1 MYEKIIE
8 IIVYVIAELRHHK
21 NINEIDLEQLKQL
34 GYTKAEISTAFSWL
48 VDRIEM
54 AEKLYTPAQT
64 QRNGSFRVLHEV
76 ERELFSDDAWGEII
90 QLQSLGLLNS
100 EHIEMLIERAIM
112 TGIGIIECQHVKNF
126 VAHVVFNANM
136 NGSSNARFM
145 LAGNDT
151 IN

>member
-21 NINEIDLEQLKQL
+21 NINEIDVEKLKQL

-54 AEKLYTPAQT
+54 AEKLFTVEQT
-64 QRNGSFRVLHEV
+64 QNRGSFRVLHEV
-76 ERELFSDDAWGEII
+76 ERELFTDEAWGELI
-90 QLQSLGLLNS
+90 QMQSLGIVNS

-112 TGIGIIECQHVKNF
+112 TGIGMVECQHVKNF
-126 VAHVVFNANM
+126 VAHVVFNANI
-136 NGSSNARFM
+136 SSSPNARFM

>member
-21 NINEIDLEQLKQL
+21 NINDIDLEELKQL

-48 VDRIEM
+48 VDRVEM
-54 AEKLYTPAQT
+54 AEKLYTPEHT
-64 QRNGSFRVLHEV
+64 EHRGSFRVLHDV
-76 ERELFSDDAWGEII
+76 EKELFTDDAWGELI
-90 QLQSLGLLNS
+90 QLQSLGIVNS

-112 TGIGIIECQHVKNF
+112 TGIGIVECQHVKNF
-126 VAHVVFNANM
+126 VAHVVFNANI
-136 NGSSNARFM
+136 NSNPNARFM

>member
-21 NINEIDLEQLKQL
+21 NINDIDIEELKQL

-48 VDRIEM
+48 VDKVEM
-54 AEKLYTPAQT
+54 AENLFTVEKSQN
-64 QRNGSFRVLHEV
+64 RGSFRVLHEV
-76 ERELFSDDAWGEII
+76 ERELFTDDAWGELI
-90 QLQSLGLLNS
+90 QLQSLGIVSS

-112 TGIGIIECQHVKNF
+112 TGIGMVECQHVKNF
-126 VAHVVFNANM
+126 VAHVVFNANI
-136 NGSSNARFM
+136 SSSPNARFM